1 MKDIQ
6 GYEGLYA
13 ITEDGQVWSY
23 RSNSF
28 LRGEYLK
35 SGYIRY
41 SLQAN
46 GKRAKKLGHRLVA
59 EAFLENPNNLPQ
71 VDHINRDKT
80 NNSVENLRWV
90 SSSDNMKNRP
100 KRQVN
105 KIYCFENG
113 KIYLSQSNAARE
125 LGIPVETVSQS
136 VRYGCKASKGFHFY
150 RIQES
155 D

>member
-6 GYEGLYA
+6 GFEGKYA

-41 SLQAN
+41 SLQDK
-46 GKRAKKLGHRLVA
+46 GKRVRKLGHRLVA

-71 VDHINRDKT
+71 VDHINGDKT

-90 SSSDNMKNRP
+90 SSNDNMKNRP
-100 KRQVN
+100 KIRVN
-105 KIYCFENG
+105 KIYCFENQ
-113 KIYLSQSNAARE
+113 KVYHSQSDAARE
-125 LGIPVETVSQS
+125 LKIPVETISQS

-150 RIQES
+150 KIQES